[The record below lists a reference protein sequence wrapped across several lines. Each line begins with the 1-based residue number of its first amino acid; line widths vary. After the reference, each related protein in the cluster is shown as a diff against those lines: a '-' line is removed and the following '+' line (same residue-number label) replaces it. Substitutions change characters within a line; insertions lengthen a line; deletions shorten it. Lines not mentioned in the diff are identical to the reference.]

1 MMPMTGLKFR
11 FADTPANK
19 TRPTIDFHSIID
31 SHALAIRA
39 LTAVMLKQPWFNA
52 GLLHCSRVTHNIFI
66 KKEPRGIYIPPAL
79 LKGNY
84 ARILVFR
91 ATTNPINWLLEMM
104 SKFSTV
110 LILLKLASV
119 WVNHAAVEAHPVA

>member
-52 GLLHCSRVTHNIFI
+52 GLLHCSRVTHNNVFS
-66 KKEPRGIYIPPAL
+66 
-79 LKGNY
+79 LK
-84 ARILVFR
+84 R
-91 ATTNPINWLLEMM
+91 NPGVYTYLR
-104 SKFSTV
+104 
-110 LILLKLASV
+110 
-119 WVNHAAVEAHPVA
+119 HY